1 MTRGRKPLP
10 PPAALVEINEDI
22 VRADLAAADTL
33 AVMHQTANEN
43 AQALAVQLGYE
54 GSLMVGSLEDEIRF
68 FQRRTVEAC
77 LELGKRL
84 LLLKELTPH
93 GEFIPRIELLGIS
106 KETGQKMMSATI
118 KFSKASSTTL
128 LKAAGTQTKLL
139 ELLILDDGEIAALE
153 AGESARGITLD
164 DVDTMSVR
172 ELRAALREAKAEAG
186 AKDRVIEGKSRRE
199 ADLEKRLARV
209 QVQPPDEA
217 LAELRA
223 HLGGY
228 AIEVEAALSGRLM
241 PACEAILAHHAA
253 HGGDSREVLEGAL
266 RQVERMTASLRAE
279 IGLMG
284 GPAWDALKAGA

>member
-10 PPAALVEINEDI
+10 PPAAAVGINEAV

-33 AVMHQTANEN
+33 AALRQTANEN

-54 GSLMVGSLEDEIRF
+54 GSLLVGSLEDEIRF
-68 FQRRTVEAC
+68 FQRRSVEAV

-84 LLLKELTPH
+84 LILRELTPH
-93 GEFIPRIELLGIS
+93 GEFEQRVELLGID
-106 KETGQKMMSATI
+106 ERMARRFMTTAV
-118 KFSKASSTTL
+118 KFSKRASTPV
-128 LKAAGTQTKLL
+128 LKAAGNQTKLL
-139 ELLILDDGEIAALE
+139 ELLILDDEEIAALG
-153 AGESARGITLD
+153 AGESARGITLSKLD
-164 DVDTMSVR
+164 IMTVR
-172 ELRAALREAKAEAG
+172 ELREALREARAEAG
-186 AKDRVIEGKSRRE
+186 AKDRVIETQAKRS

-223 HLGGY
+223 HLSGY

-241 PACEAILAHHAA
+241 PACEALLAHHAA

-284 GPAWDALKAGA
+284 GPARDALKAVA